1 MATAAGSKKDTV
13 LYEWEGKDAKGNKQR
28 GMITSPSPELV
39 KAKLRRQGII
49 PLKIK
54 KKKSGGR
61 KQKIEPGD
69 IALFARQLTTMM
81 AAGVPMVQS
90 FEIVANGSDNK
101 SMREMITGIKNEVEG
116 GSNLTTA
123 LRNYPDQFDDLFCS
137 CLLYTSPSPR
147 DATLSRMPSSA

>member
-69 IALFARQLTTMM
+69 I
-81 AAGVPMVQS
+81 
-90 FEIVANGSDNK
+90 
-101 SMREMITGIKNEVEG
+101 
-116 GSNLTTA
+116 
-123 LRNYPDQFDDLFCS
+123 
-137 CLLYTSPSPR
+137 CLLYTS
-147 DATLSRMPSSA
+147 DAADE